1 MLTSFIKNRKSDIF
15 LAVVFAIFIISF
27 AVVFTVFFKPLY
39 YFDIDFLNLS
49 ESTGLSADVI
59 RHNYDV
65 LIQYQSLFYQGD
77 LNLPNFVMSTSGRIH
92 FEEVKRIFEAIQM
105 ICAISGIMT
114 LIMGIYRIK
123 QHEYRFLR
131 LTSLFSVGIPLV
143 IGFFAAIDFNKAFIL
158 FHQIV
163 FRNDYWI
170 FDETTDPV
178 ITILPE
184 TFFMHCFILIVL
196 IIVVFALLCLIF
208 YRYKQKQIISDTNL

>member
-1 MLTSFIKNRKSDIF
+1 MFSLFSLS
-15 LAVVFAIFIISF
+15 VF

-123 QHEYRFLR
+123 
-131 LTSLFSVGIPLV
+131 T
-143 IGFFAAIDFNKAFIL
+143 A
-158 FHQIV
+158 
-163 FRNDYWI
+163 
-170 FDETTDPV
+170 
-178 ITILPE
+178 
-184 TFFMHCFILIVL
+184 
-196 IIVVFALLCLIF
+196 
-208 YRYKQKQIISDTNL
+208 